1 LERQEFENLTFTE
14 QLEYVNQRTHMT
26 VEEIAKEIKGMPP
39 SSLSKIF
46 SEKGYRRVKRLY
58 VKSEQMPQSSSSK
71 DTAEDPLQEL
81 LHYKDQLIAIAL
93 GKQHHQ
99 SNQLDFS
106 FLEQY
111 KSQNKKTVTFDLPE
125 EMVVQF
131 NSLVAKKGYKKQ
143 AIWSFMVHNFLE
155 NHK

>member
-1 LERQEFENLTFTE
+1 LERQDFEALTFKE
-14 QLEYVNQRTHMT
+14 QLEYVNQRPQMT
-26 VEEIAKEIKGMPP
+26 VKQIAEGIKGMPP

-46 SEKGYRRVKRLY
+46 SEKRYRRVKGLY
-58 VKSEQMPQSSSSK
+58 VKTEQKPQSSSSK
-71 DTAEDPLQEL
+71 DSVEDPLQEL
-81 LHYKDQLIAIAL
+81 LHYKDQLIAMVL

-111 KSQNKKTVTFDLPE
+111 ENQNKKTITVDLPE
-125 EMVVQF
+125 EMANQF
-131 NSLVAKKGYKKQ
+131 NSLIAKKGYKKQ
-143 AIWSFMVHNFLE
+143 AIWSFMVHSFLE